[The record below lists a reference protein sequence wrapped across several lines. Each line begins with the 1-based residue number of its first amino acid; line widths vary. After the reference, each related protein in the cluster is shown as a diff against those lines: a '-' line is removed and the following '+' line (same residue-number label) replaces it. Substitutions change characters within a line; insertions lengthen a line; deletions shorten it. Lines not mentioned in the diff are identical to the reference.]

1 MTSMVFRR
9 GAENLTHLIGF
20 LFFYS
25 LPQAREIKRWE
36 MISKYDLSRFYRA
49 SRKSRTDHFQHVGSS
64 GTNVSPEMIVQV
76 DDLVLNRSVCSWA
89 KRCTNTQRDMYTHT
103 HLKPMGKQQ
112 IKDIMKSDV
121 YSGGF
126 IATI

>member
-9 GAENLTHLIGF
+9 GAENLTHLIV
-20 LFFYS
+20 FF
-25 LPQAREIKRWE
+25 PHKRGKSNSGK
-36 MISKYDLSRFYRA
+36 MISKYDLSRFYCT

-64 GTNVSPEMIVQV
+64 GTNVSPEMIMQV
-76 DDLVLNRSVCSWA
+76 DDLVLNRSICSWA
-89 KRCTNTQRDMYTHT
+89 KRCTNTHTEKHADMYTHT

-112 IKDIMKSDV
+112 IKDIMTSDV

-126 IATI
+126 ISTI

>member
-1 MTSMVFRR
+1 MTSMVSRR

-36 MISKYDLSRFYRA
+36 MIRKYDLSRFYRA

-89 KRCTNTQRDMYTHT
+89 KRCTNTHREKTRRHVHTHT
-103 HLKPMGKQQ
+103 LKTYG
-112 IKDIMKSDV
+112 
-121 YSGGF
+121 
-126 IATI
+126 